1 MKLSIRQYDAQFDE
15 KEVFNLWQENFGEVW
30 SLDFSSFKQIISL
43 GNHFVTTDDEKI
55 AGFIATQTLGEKT
68 SILTIIGNDK
78 GLLNYATQYLKS
90 KKAKQIQLGGGGS
103 SYFWP
108 GIPTNLPTLIK
119 FFAENGWK
127 FTEDSFDLIRNTA
140 DYQTPPFVF
149 ERLGKV
155 KIKTAQ
161 AGDVQAVL
169 SFEQKNFPEWLFAY
183 KHKIDLND
191 LGDIFFAENNDK
203 KIIGTVFI
211 FSDASQSAKENQI
224 WKKLLGDDMGG
235 ICCLG
240 VREAMRK
247 KGIGLA
253 LAAYATEI
261 LHDRKVGNV
270 YVGYTWLIDWYGK
283 LGYKVWRQYKMSWK
297 KL

>member
-1 MKLSIRQYDAQFDE
+1 MKLSIRQYDAQSDE
-15 KEVFNLWQENFGEVW
+15 KEIFNLWQENFGKIW
-30 SLDFSSFKQIISL
+30 PLDHAIFSQIISP
-43 GNHFVTTDDEKI
+43 GNHFVATNEREI
-55 AGFIATQTLGEKT
+55 ISFIATQTMGEKA
-68 SILTIIGNDK
+68 SILTIIGNDNE
-78 GLLNYATQYLKS
+78 LLNYAIEYLKS
-90 KKAKQIQLGGGGS
+90 KKVKKIQLGNGGN

-140 DYQTPPFVF
+140 DYQTPPVVF

-183 KHKIDLND
+183 QHKIDLND

-203 KIIGTVFI
+203 KIIGNVFI

-235 ICCLG
+235 IGCLG
-240 VREAMRK
+240 VRQDMRQ

-253 LAAYATEI
+253 LAAYATEQ
-261 LHDRKVGNV
+261 LSARKVGNI